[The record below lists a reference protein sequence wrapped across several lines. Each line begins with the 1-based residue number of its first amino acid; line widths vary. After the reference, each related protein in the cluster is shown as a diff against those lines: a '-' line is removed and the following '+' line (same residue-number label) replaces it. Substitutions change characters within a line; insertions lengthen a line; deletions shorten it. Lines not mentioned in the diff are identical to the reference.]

1 MAETLVTLTGEDALQ
16 HPFTVDTPGEAWAAL
31 TLSAPGTSWSRG
43 DPAVVTADLDH
54 LHQQEIILAG
64 GEEPAEY
71 LRLLGHVGPGTHIL
85 RLRLQRILSA
95 PTARTVTICALRVG
109 VVGDRDPAAFIWR
122 HAPVLHYRALDSQL
136 DSLTTDT
143 PLLLFYRASAGPGG
157 DGVEY
162 HAVFSHEDEGTDLT
176 GLLARWGHTT
186 DIEWIYRV
194 RRAAGDEGSETTAAE
209 FQGPHH
215 QTVLYHGGHALGG
228 HPVLQVATRNG
239 LVTDRV
245 VCPFRAAL
253 APALAQPPGEP
264 REGVLHQFPWIY
276 RVSGLEVHRQVALD
290 PQRSPASPAAAD
302 PRSYVFLQWKRAAG
316 ATLPLEAAVQAH
328 GAWHT
333 SAGGRRDLAFEGP
346 DGESTAVMLPPGVTE
361 VDVTGISLRAFE
373 PPDGEAEIRLVRV
386 FFLDEEYRPR
396 PSLAAGGVC
405 RLTSARP
412 HAIVWQRGQRSPT
425 SPDTPH
431 SDEQCG
437 E

>member
-1 MAETLVTLTGEDALQ
+1 MAETPVTLTREGAFE

-31 TLSAPGTSWSRG
+31 TLSAPETSWSRG

-54 LHQQEIILAG
+54 LHHQEVILAG
-64 GEEPAEY
+64 GGEPTEY
-71 LRLLGHVGPGTHIL
+71 LRLLGHVRPGTHVL
-85 RLRLQRILSA
+85 RLRIQPVLSA
-95 PTARTVTICALRVG
+95 ATARTVTICALRVG
-109 VVGDRDPAAFIWR
+109 VVADTDPAAFIWR
-122 HAPVLHYRALDSQL
+122 HAPVLHYRALDSPL
-136 DSLTTDT
+136 DSLSTDT

-194 RRAAGDEGSETTAAE
+194 RRAAAGEGSEMIVTE

-215 QTVLYHGGHALGG
+215 QTVPYRGGHALGS

-239 LVTDRV
+239 LVADRV
-245 VCPFRAAL
+245 VCPFRVAL

-264 REGVLHQFPWIY
+264 REGILHQFPWIY

-290 PQRSPASPAAAD
+290 SHGSPASPDAAD
-302 PRSYVFLQWKRAAG
+302 PRSYVFLQWKRAPG
-316 ATLPLEAAVQAH
+316 ATLPLEAAVRAN
-328 GAWHT
+328 GVWHT

-346 DGESTAVMLPPGVTE
+346 DGECTAIGLPRDVTE
-361 VDVTGISLRAFE
+361 DDVTGISLRAFE
-373 PPDGEAEIRLVRV
+373 PPDGEAEIRLVRI
-386 FFLDEEYRPR
+386 FFLNKEYRPR

-405 RLTSARP
+405 RLTAARP
-412 HAIVWQRGQRSPT
+412 HAIVWQRRS
-425 SPDTPH
+425 
-431 SDEQCG
+431 
-437 E
+437 

>member
-1 MAETLVTLTGEDALQ
+1 MAETPVTLTREDALE
-16 HPFTVDTPGEAWAAL
+16 HPFTVDAPGEAWAAL

-43 DPAVVTADLDH
+43 DPAVVTADFDH

-64 GEEPAEY
+64 GEKPTEY
-71 LRLLGHVGPGTHIL
+71 LRLLGHVRLGTHVL
-85 RLRLQRILSA
+85 RLRMQRILSA

-109 VVGDRDPAAFIWR
+109 VVADTDPAVFIWR
-122 HAPVLHYRALDSQL
+122 HAPVLHYRALDSRL

-143 PLLLFYRASAGPGG
+143 PLLLFYRASTEPDG

-194 RRAAGDEGSETTAAE
+194 RRAAGGEGSETTVAE

-215 QTVLYHGGHALGG
+215 QTVPYRGGRALGG
-228 HPVLQVATRNG
+228 HPILQVATRNG

-253 APALAQPPGEP
+253 APALAQPLGEP
-264 REGVLHQFPWIY
+264 REGVLHRFPWIY

-302 PRSYVFLQWKRAAG
+302 PRSYVFLQWKRTAG
-316 ATLPLEAAVQAH
+316 ATLPLEAAVRAH
-328 GAWHT
+328 GVWHT

-346 DGESTAVMLPPGVTE
+346 DGESTAVRLPPGVTE
-361 VDVTGISLRAFE
+361 DDVTGISLRAFE
-373 PPDGEAEIRLVRV
+373 PPDEEAKIRLVRV
-386 FFLDEEYRPR
+386 FSLDEEYRPR

-405 RLTSARP
+405 RLTAARP
-412 HAIVWQRGQRSPT
+412 QAIVWQRGT
-425 SPDTPH
+425 
-431 SDEQCG
+431 
-437 E
+437 